1 MEKHS
6 TGSPEPRLCVRLRN
20 YLRLDKVTTPSPDGG
35 GRGLCS
41 PGAAAAAGAAG
52 LGGGHQSRS
61 RPPETPRARAQR
73 LGAETAGPAVPDSD
87 FIAKPLS
94 GPGGSSGVGPW
105 VGGCPAEL
113 KMRAGS
119 ALCFSSVFYIC
130 LLVFFPLRC
139 AVSRVCF
146 LLPIEVSG
154 AGRSRGVLP
163 SLPGGSGSHTP
174 HPPPPL
180 FGAAPARRLDRLV
193 CI

>member
-6 TGSPEPRLCVRLRN
+6 TGSPEPQLCVRLQN
-20 YLRLDKVTTPSPDGG
+20 YLCLDKVTAPSPDGG

-41 PGAAAAAGAAG
+41 PGAAGAAG
-52 LGGGHQSRS
+52 LGGGQSGS
-61 RPPETPRARAQR
+61 RPAETPRARAPR
-73 LGAETAGPAVPDSD
+73 LGAETAGPAVPDSV

-119 ALCFSSVFYIC
+119 ALCFYSVFYIC
-130 LLVFFPLRC
+130 LLVLRC

-146 LLPIEVSG
+146 LLLPEVSG
-154 AGRSRGVLP
+154 AGRCRGVLP
-163 SLPGGSGSHTP
+163 SLPFLAARLT
-174 HPPPPL
+174 HPPSL

-193 CI
+193 YI